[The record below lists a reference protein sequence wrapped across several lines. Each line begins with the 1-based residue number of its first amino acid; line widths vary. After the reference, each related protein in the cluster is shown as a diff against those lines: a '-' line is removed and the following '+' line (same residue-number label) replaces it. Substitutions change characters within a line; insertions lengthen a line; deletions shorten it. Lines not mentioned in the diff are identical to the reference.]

1 MLKHDAETAAGGAL
15 DLYDELLNEGLSA
28 HVTLSDEPGQAPFS
42 VWVDTTS
49 RGQVV
54 FFFNGPD
61 ARFTCS
67 HHIKGIGDGRP
78 VAITDRTVRKIL
90 DQLRMW
96 S

>member
-1 MLKHDAETAAGGAL
+1 MIEHTAETAAGGAL
-15 DLYDELLNEGLSA
+15 DIYDEFLNAGLTA

-42 VWVDTTS
+42 VWVDTRS
-49 RGQVV
+49 KGQVS

-78 VAITDRTVRKIL
+78 VTLTDSTVTKVI
-90 DQLRMW
+90 DQLLAW